1 MEKFVIQKNPKPI
14 TSINRTIRIKKE
26 TFDKLMDLSIKYDIS
41 LNKILNQCLNYALE
55 NLQED

>member
-26 TFDKLMDLSIKYDIS
+26 TFDQLIDLSVKYNIS
-41 LNKILNQCLNYALE
+41 FNKILNQCLNYALE